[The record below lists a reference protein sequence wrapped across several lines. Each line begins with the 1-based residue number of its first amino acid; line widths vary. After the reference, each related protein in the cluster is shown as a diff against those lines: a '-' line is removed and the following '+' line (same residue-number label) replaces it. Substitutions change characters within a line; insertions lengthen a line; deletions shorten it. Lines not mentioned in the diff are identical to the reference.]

1 MWAEMLKTGG
11 GPESCEFSSF
21 LNILYTLN
29 IQLSSPLNI
38 CLYIL
43 SIQNFSVSFFVFST
57 LSFSA

>member
-21 LNILYTLN
+21 LNILYSLN

-38 CLYIL
+38 HLYIL
-43 SIQNFSVSFFVFST
+43 FIRNFSVSFFVF
-57 LSFSA
+57 LP